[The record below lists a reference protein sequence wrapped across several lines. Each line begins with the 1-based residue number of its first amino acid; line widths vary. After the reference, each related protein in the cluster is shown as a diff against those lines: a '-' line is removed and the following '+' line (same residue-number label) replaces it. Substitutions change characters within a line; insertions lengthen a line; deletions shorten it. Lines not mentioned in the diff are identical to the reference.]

1 MAGVVASKVRKQRSA
16 LKADANRDAET
27 QNKYLNVGNVYF
39 LRLFWIRFLGIFNC
53 FLLTWNGSGEGEG
66 SEGPRAKFIKT
77 FLNPQ
82 DLRIL
87 YFKYFT
93 KMDQIHLNFFHQYI
107 MQTTSFSPRK
117 VQCFQVEN
125 LTSNLIQDRLL
136 HLSGPFTP
144 HRVIG

>member
-1 MAGVVASKVRKQRSA
+1 MVQ
-16 LKADANRDAET
+16 
-27 QNKYLNVGNVYF
+27 
-39 LRLFWIRFLGIFNC
+39 
-53 FLLTWNGSGEGEG
+53 GEGGG

-107 MQTTSFSPRK
+107 MQTTSFSLRK
-117 VQCFQVEN
+117 VQCFQVEK

-136 HLSGPFTP
+136 HLSEPFAP